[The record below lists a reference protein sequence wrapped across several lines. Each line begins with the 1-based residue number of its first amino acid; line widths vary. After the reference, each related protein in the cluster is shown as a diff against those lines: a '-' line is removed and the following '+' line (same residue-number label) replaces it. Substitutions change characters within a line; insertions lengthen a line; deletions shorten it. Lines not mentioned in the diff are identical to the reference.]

1 MLRKR
6 AKWKGVMGAEWKW
19 GYKQVCAMWRFEEIV
34 VGRWSDQGFFFR
46 SDFDFAPVTPSS
58 AWRSRSAESTR
69 SMPPW
74 ICSSRPGGQNRQRC
88 FLSAKLS
95 LVALTSRF
103 LPPPARDLFS
113 PISSTSPRAI
123 LPFTQRQNP
132 PICFHHLHTPLRLA
146 TYRGLSSQTWA
157 VCTIMVKGF
166 PVVLSLTFVPH
177 QRGLKLN
184 PKQWKKKS
192 SNLYVHPSL
201 PSSRHFWLSAFFTT
215 PPYLAHLA
223 SSALPTHPIN
233 PPHLTCLQTT
243 APQPHPRQQA
253 RKGFF
258 PSQIGLVL
266 RDSQAVAQVQAV
278 TGSKILRILKA
289 GGLGPRLPE
298 DLYHMI
304 KKAVTI
310 RKHLSL
316 YRKDKDA
323 KFRLILVESRIH
335 RLARYYRSKRQ
346 LPPNWRYDSSNASTL
361 VA

>member
-1 MLRKR
+1 
-6 AKWKGVMGAEWKW
+6 
-19 GYKQVCAMWRFEEIV
+19 
-34 VGRWSDQGFFFR
+34 
-46 SDFDFAPVTPSS
+46 
-58 AWRSRSAESTR
+58 
-69 SMPPW
+69 
-74 ICSSRPGGQNRQRC
+74 
-88 FLSAKLS
+88 
-95 LVALTSRF
+95 
-103 LPPPARDLFS
+103 
-113 PISSTSPRAI
+113 
-123 LPFTQRQNP
+123 
-132 PICFHHLHTPLRLA
+132 
-146 TYRGLSSQTWA
+146 
-157 VCTIMVKGF
+157 MVKGF
-166 PVVLSLTFVPH
+166 PAVLFLTFAPH
-177 QRGLKLN
+177 QHGLKLN
-184 PKQWKKKS
+184 PKQSKKKS
-192 SNLYVHPSL
+192 SNLYVRPSL
-201 PSSRHFWLSAFFTT
+201 HSFRHFCRPASFPTS
-215 PPYLAHLA
+215 PYLAHLV
-223 SSALPTHPIN
+223 SFTLLTHSIN
-233 PPHLTCLQTT
+233 PPHPACHQTT
-243 APQPHPRQQA
+243 APPPRPQQQA

>member
-1 MLRKR
+1 MGRMHNNG
-6 AKWKGVMGAEWKW
+6 KGVSRRSLPYVRSAPAWSKADA
-19 GYKQVCAMWRFEEIV
+19 KAVKEEI
-34 VGRWSDQGFFFR
+34 F
-46 SDFDFAPVTPSS
+46 
-58 AWRSRSAESTR
+58 
-69 SMPPW
+69 
-74 ICSSRPGGQNRQRC
+74 
-88 FLSAKLS
+88 KL
-95 LVALTSRF
+95 
-103 LPPPARDLFS
+103 
-113 PISSTSPRAI
+113 
-123 LPFTQRQNP
+123 
-132 PICFHHLHTPLRLA
+132 
-146 TYRGLSSQTWA
+146 
-157 VCTIMVKGF
+157 
-166 PVVLSLTFVPH
+166 
-177 QRGLKLN
+177 
-184 PKQWKKKS
+184 
-192 SNLYVHPSL
+192 
-201 PSSRHFWLSAFFTT
+201 
-215 PPYLAHLA
+215 
-223 SSALPTHPIN
+223 
-233 PPHLTCLQTT
+233 
-243 APQPHPRQQA
+243 A